1 MDKPSDAPA
10 LRLSSDP
17 AWFCLRSRT
26 KGEHLAATQVAS
38 QRGLEVFC
46 PRLRFRRT
54 TRRGPVWFVEALFPG
69 YFFARFAPMLHL
81 RDVLHTQG
89 VTGIVEFG
97 GSPSEVSDSDIADLR
112 GLMDPGDIRV
122 IDDSIAEGSTT
133 EVVTGPFRGLE
144 VVVTRVLPSRDR
156 VRILLE
162 FLGGLREIEVARIQL
177 ASPKPLPRPF
187 QK

>member
-1 MDKPSDAPA
+1 MDALPHEPVSRLPSE
-10 LRLSSDP
+10 P

-26 KGEHLAATQVAS
+26 KGEHLAATQVAR
-38 QRGLEVFC
+38 QHGLEVFC
-46 PRLRFRRT
+46 PRLRFRRN

-69 YFFARFAPMLHL
+69 YFFARFSPMLHL

-97 GSPSEVSDSDIADLR
+97 DSPTEVGGADIAALR
-112 GLMDPGDIRV
+112 GLMDDQDLRV
-122 IDDSIAEGSTT
+122 LEDSITEGTAT
-133 EVVTGPFRGLE
+133 ELVTGPFRGLE

-162 FLGGLREIEVARIQL
+162 FLGGMREIEVSRVQL
-177 ASPKPLPRPF
+177 ASPKPTPRPF